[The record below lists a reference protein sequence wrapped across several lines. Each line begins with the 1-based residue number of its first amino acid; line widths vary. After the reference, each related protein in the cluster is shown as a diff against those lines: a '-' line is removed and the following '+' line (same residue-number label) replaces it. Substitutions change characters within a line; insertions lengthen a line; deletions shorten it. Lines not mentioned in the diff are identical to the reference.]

1 MTNKKCIDPAAA
13 RHFIANYQSLLETI
27 PTTKR
32 KANLVAQLTAA
43 RDALYANPALLQQAL
58 AHLQDQGRFC
68 ADDVLQAVHTLRVD
82 NWIYV
87 NDTATHSHF
96 LEPHETN
103 AAYAIKT
110 LTTPLKEM
118 LGSSG
123 AVISCGL
130 LVFQGQVICDGLV
143 GFGAWLGPNYRISFK
158 EQLAACRAQ
167 GALYRDRL
175 LPRTPPETVAQ

>member
-1 MTNKKCIDPAAA
+1 M
-13 RHFIANYQSLLETI
+13 
-27 PTTKR
+27 
-32 KANLVAQLTAA
+32 
-43 RDALYANPALLQQAL
+43 ALLYWSK
-58 AHLQDQGRFC
+58 R
-68 ADDVLQAVHTLRVD
+68 HTLRVD

-143 GFGAWLGPNYRISFK
+143 GFDAWLGPNYRSSFK

-175 LPRTPPETVAQ
+175 LPRTPPKTVAQ